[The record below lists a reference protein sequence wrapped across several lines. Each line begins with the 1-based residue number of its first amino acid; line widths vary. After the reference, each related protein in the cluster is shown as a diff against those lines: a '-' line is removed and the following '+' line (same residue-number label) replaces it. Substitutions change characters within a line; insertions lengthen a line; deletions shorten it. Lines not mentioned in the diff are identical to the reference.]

1 MVKHVSMHVLVLLAG
16 RRILAGWASATD
28 NILTEGKLRSS
39 VIYHLLGPQ
48 LGSAWPPLSRSFPSA
63 PIITTCLLRLFLELK
78 VDVARFPGGSQV

>member
-16 RRILAGWASATD
+16 RRILARWASATD

-48 LGSAWPPLSRSFPSA
+48 LGSAWPPLIRSFLSVL
-63 PIITTCLLRLFLELK
+63 ITTTCLLQLFLELK
-78 VDVARFPGGSQV
+78 VDVARLLGGSEV